1 MYTCQNEGECAR
13 RMNTTVNAYFWFDF
27 LLTVT
32 CTSEDIT
39 VDTFQHVKIVSFAV
53 KFRANGTLFWGVQ
66 LRARFTNNA
75 RVKLN

>member
-27 LLTVT
+27 FVDSDLYELRYYRRHIPT
-32 CTSEDIT
+32 C
-39 VDTFQHVKIVSFAV
+39 FAV
-53 KFRANGTLFWGVQ
+53 KFRANVTLFWGVQ